1 MHPRIAEVLTYLD
14 TNRAALERTLKEVPP
29 ASRERRPASERWS
42 VAEVI
47 QHLALVEGRITEL
60 LASRI
65 EEARSVKLGIEND
78 ASPVAPTFD
87 FARVADRQR
96 PVVAGEAVL
105 PTAPL
110 GADAAWAMLEERR
123 AKLRALVVS
132 ADGLP
137 LAKVTA
143 PNRVLGPLDGYQWV
157 LFIGAH
163 EARHTAQIREIV
175 TQLQR

>member
-65 EEARSVKLGIEND
+65 EEELDDLVYSSQGETLEQIVLYYLEMKGATLSVAESCTGGIVSERLTSISGSSRSFVG
-78 ASPVAPTFD
+78 
-87 FARVADRQR
+87 
-96 PVVAGEAVL
+96 
-105 PTAPL
+105 
-110 GADAAWAMLEERR
+110 GA
-123 AKLRALVVS
+123 
-132 ADGLP
+132 
-137 LAKVTA
+137 
-143 PNRVLGPLDGYQWV
+143 
-157 LFIGAH
+157 
-163 EARHTAQIREIV
+163 IV
-175 TQLQR
+175 